1 MLPVLFAGMFA
12 VMFQVMFQAAFA
24 AGPTPVRVARLDA
37 IAVYPAHAAPATVVS
52 GSEAELSAELAAR
65 IIAFPPAVGD
75 VVEKGA
81 TIARLDCRDYE
92 LELTA
97 ARADL
102 TELEARLELAERR
115 LERARELT
123 ARQSLAVEVLDE
135 RSAESAV
142 ARAQIAGARARIARD
157 EVAVSRCVVS
167 SPFRAVLLER
177 MAPVGQY
184 TAVGEAV
191 ARVIDLDDIELSAQV
206 GADDVDAIEAAT
218 SLDFRGGGRRYPV
231 SLRVAVAAITT
242 ATRTRE
248 LRLRFADARPLSGT
262 AGELVWRDARPH
274 VPGSVLVQR
283 GDALGL
289 FVVADARAR
298 FTPLPAAQAGRPS
311 AVALPDDAV
320 IVTEGQYGLND
331 GDSVELLEE

>member
-1 MLPVLFAGMFA
+1 MLPVLFVGLLA
-12 VMFQVMFQAAFA
+12 VISQAVLA

-37 IAVYPAHAAPATVVS
+37 IAVYPAHSAPATVVS

-75 VVEKGA
+75 IIEKGA
-81 TIARLDCRDYE
+81 TIARLDCRDYQ
-92 LELTA
+92 LELAA

-102 TELEARLELAERR
+102 VELEARLELAERR

-135 RSAESAV
+135 RNAERAV
-142 ARAQIAGARARIARD
+142 ARAQIAAARARIERD
-157 EVAVSRCVVS
+157 EVAVSRCVVT

-177 MAPVGQY
+177 LAPLGQY

-206 GADDVDAIEAAT
+206 GADDVDAIEATA
-218 SLDFRGGGRRYPV
+218 SLDFVAGGRRYPV
-231 SLRVAVAAITT
+231 SLRIAVAAITT

-248 LRLRFADARPLSGT
+248 LRLRFTDTRPLSGT
-262 AGELVWRDARPH
+262 AGELEWRDARPH

-289 FVVADARAR
+289 FVVADDRAR
-298 FTPLPAAQAGRPS
+298 FSVLPAAQAGRPS
-311 AVALPDDAV
+311 AVALPDAAM
-320 IVTEGQYGLND
+320 IVVEGQYGLND
-331 GDSVELLEE
+331 GDSVTLLDD

>member
-1 MLPVLFAGMFA
+1 MLPVLLAGLLA
-12 VMFQVMFQAAFA
+12 VVSQAVIA
-24 AGPTPVRVARLDA
+24 AEATPVRVARLDS

-75 VVEKGA
+75 VVDKGA

-92 LELTA
+92 LALAA

-102 TELEARLELAERR
+102 AELEARLDLAERR

-135 RSAESAV
+135 RSAERTV
-142 ARAQIAGARARIARD
+142 AQAQIAGARARIERD
-157 EVAVSRCVVS
+157 AVAVSRCVVT
-167 SPFRAVLLER
+167 SPFRAALIER
-177 MAPVGQY
+177 LAPLGQY

-206 GADDVDAIEAAT
+206 GADDVAAIEATT
-218 SLDFRGGGRRYPV
+218 SLDFVTGGRHYPV

-248 LRLRFADARPLSGT
+248 LRLRFTGAHPLSGT
-262 AGELVWRDARPH
+262 AGELEWRDARPH

-289 FVVADARAR
+289 FVVADGHAR
-298 FTPLPAAQAGRPS
+298 FTALPAAQAGRPS
-311 AVALPDDAV
+311 AVALPDEALV
-320 IVTEGQYGLND
+320 VTEGQYGLND
-331 GDSVELLEE
+331 GDSVELLED